1 MSAYV
6 IKLTEQQDEEE
17 KERIAWCSKRKVYFV
32 LASVLM
38 FLAIF
43 RLWLITHM
51 VAAPNDLKY
60 D

>member
-6 IKLTEQQDEEE
+6 IKVTEEQDEEE
-17 KERIAWCSKRKVYFV
+17 KERIAWCSKRKLYFI
-32 LASVLM
+32 LASVLI

-43 RLWLITHM
+43 RLWFITHK
-51 VAAPNDLKY
+51 VTAPNDLKY